1 MSFINFN
8 NRTAPEAGTY
18 SARMIAEALYQVETK
33 NINKIKSLVESIKE
47 PLATAE
53 ALKMFENKLV
63 ALNALQTA
71 AANAMPVNEGQ
82 FSWMTQD
89 TGEQI
94 GSERENRITVYMYD
108 NEGNQYKEAKYDGY
122 GEFGGM
128 DYYELLAR
136 MNGYTEEDLEEVKG
150 PFKEMRQLG
159 IDVAFDKLPT
169 KDKGKK
175 VLYPALV
182 TDPRYNWKKHD
193 FTQEAESDPDQSW
206 YVEPEYDEEYYEAQK
221 IEEAK
226 VTAMPV
232 NEGQFSWMT
241 QDTGEQIGSERENR
255 ITVYMYDNEGNSWEE
270 KQYKGYG
277 NFGGMDYYELLD
289 KMNGGEGDRGT
300 GIELAF
306 DKKKVKAGKVLFP
319 ALVTDPRYNWE
330 RHNFKVEAKH
340 DPNQSWLQE
349 KKYDEEYLEEAKSI
363 AKIQKEW
370 AKVTAMMKD
379 TVDKWKAAEG
389 QEKED
394 LLTQLKTLTI
404 SKKKLEVEL
413 DDAVGLK
420 DADAELVGEAKNEIK
435 YYKTISKKDWEKAPK
450 DYKSTIDGEHYMM
463 FLDDKLGSIL
473 APVKVEEAYTE
484 DDINTG
490 YGFYGT
496 INMKEDDKTTQQ
508 LFDRSVKDFMKE
520 FKISEEAA
528 LAVLNSKMGRKAA
541 DQIID
546 GQSKTAVDALKD
558 YYGKTLKK
566 EMDKVIAA
574 NEGLNWDSLIEKV
587 KNTAVNEW
595 GSSDQSIMNKA
606 IHKDAGSP
614 KKMPSPFDSKLRA
627 AAESAVDFYWDDWK
641 EYETDRDG
649 LIDNAVRGY
658 LRSYFKKDWDLMVRM
673 FEPMESVVTEAKNS
687 KEIKELEE
695 LLKSIKSNTPAAQ
708 GRKAAIQD
716 DIERLKNESVVTE
729 AKFVKD
735 FNRDVLNA
743 KTKEEVLELYPN
755 AEFFIG
761 KSDHF
766 FGELDSNLFFKAY
779 YTKAQKEFEIKT
791 VYSEKGRNY
800 VNLYNESVVSEAGM
814 NDPVL
819 MAFRAAKMKREKEL
833 AKPKRKPLYGKQRE
847 KAEDDLWQISQD
859 LKDLYADRGQMLID
873 MEQEAE
879 AEGGPIADEYG
890 DKLNKIEDE
899 IQKLIAKRSKLEM
912 RLAES
917 VVTEAKN
924 TIGLAFKEEQ
934 DYLDFVEFIKDERGS
949 IKKDF
954 GWDSKTKSWE
964 VIMDVKVLDRIYG
977 EGTPSNKESGWYG
990 GLPGDFESVII
1001 ESVVN
1006 EAVARNTKIYQIATP
1021 APKAMLVEELEDLF
1035 GDDYRHIVTEFEDD
1049 EGFESVL
1056 VFNLTPRDI
1065 KRIQEEIGDVLIWE
1079 YSIKK
1084 GKEIM
1089 ESVVNEEDYSD
1100 EMSYGQLESCID
1112 NANMIRDRIDS
1123 GVSLDAWMHSQIAVA
1138 KNELTSVFDAL
1149 DGDDG
1154 VVEKFELTEGV
1165 MSDIHQLANKVKDE
1179 EEFVKQFFKEYGAK
1193 VKKSPESVE
1202 WVKSLYTDTVE
1213 EAVVNEA
1220 KKLDRDAMIDW
1231 LDQTLSFTRTSE
1243 EFDGAKGGIWTTGE
1257 NGEEWK
1263 GKVIYAYYS
1272 EDYKNRTFGVLNSWE
1287 KELNKRGW
1295 YSEWYDAGTVMI
1307 WPN

>member
-136 MNGYTEEDLEEVKG
+136 MNGYTEEDLEAVKG
-150 PFKEMRQLG
+150 PFKELRQIG
-159 IDVAFDKLPT
+159 IDVAFDKLKT
-169 KDKGKK
+169 KDKGRK

-193 FTQEAESDPDQSW
+193 FTQQAENDPDQSW
-206 YVEPEYDEEYYEAQK
+206 YVEPEYDEYEDEYYESK
-221 IEEAK
+221 
-226 VTAMPV
+226 T
-232 NEGQFSWMT
+232 N
-241 QDTGEQIGSERENR
+241 
-255 ITVYMYDNEGNSWEE
+255 
-270 KQYKGYG
+270 
-277 NFGGMDYYELLD
+277 
-289 KMNGGEGDRGT
+289 
-300 GIELAF
+300 
-306 DKKKVKAGKVLFP
+306 
-319 ALVTDPRYNWE
+319 
-330 RHNFKVEAKH
+330 
-340 DPNQSWLQE
+340 
-349 KKYDEEYLEEAKSI
+349 EAKSI

-420 DADAELVGEAKNEIK
+420 DADAELVGEA
-435 YYKTISKKDWEKAPK
+435 
-450 DYKSTIDGEHYMM
+450 
-463 FLDDKLGSIL
+463 
-473 APVKVEEAYTE
+473 YTE
-484 DDINTG
+484 DDINTA

-496 INMKEDDKTTQQ
+496 INVKEDDKTTQQ
-508 LFDRSVKDFMKE
+508 LFDRSVKDLMKD

-587 KNTAVNEW
+587 KN
-595 GSSDQSIMNKA
+595 
-606 IHKDAGSP
+606 
-614 KKMPSPFDSKLRA
+614 
-627 AAESAVDFYWDDWK
+627 SA
-641 EYETDRDG
+641 
-649 LIDNAVRGY
+649 
-658 LRSYFKKDWDLMVRM
+658 
-673 FEPMESVVTEAKNS
+673 
-687 KEIKELEE
+687 
-695 LLKSIKSNTPAAQ
+695 
-708 GRKAAIQD
+708 
-716 DIERLKNESVVTE
+716 VTE

-735 FNRDVLNA
+735 FNRDVLKA
-743 KTKEEVLELYPN
+743 RTKEEVLELYPN
-755 AEFFIG
+755 AQFFIG

-766 FGELDSNLFFKAY
+766 FGELDGNLFFKAY
-779 YTKAQKEFEIKT
+779 YTKAQKEFEIKS
-791 VYSEKGRNY
+791 VYSEKGSNY
-800 VNLYNESVVSEAGM
+800 VHLYNESVVTEAKYDKKKLLKLIKNQDDAEILVNGKWYIIYNPDNGNDENTEMWAADDYIYALDPDGEEYQIKYKDIEQFKESVEVNEAKIEVGTFVRYKKDKEFTGGKIVSIKSGKAEIHNWDGSTIELPIKDLEYVPSWNESAVTEAGA

-819 MAFRAAKMKREKEL
+819 IAFRAAKMKREKEL

-890 DKLNKIEDE
+890 GKLNKIEDQ

-917 VVTEAKN
+917 
-924 TIGLAFKEEQ
+924 
-934 DYLDFVEFIKDERGS
+934 FI
-949 IKKDF
+949 
-954 GWDSKTKSWE
+954 
-964 VIMDVKVLDRIYG
+964 
-977 EGTPSNKESGWYG
+977 
-990 GLPGDFESVII
+990 
-1001 ESVVN
+1001 N
-1006 EAVARNTKIYQIATP
+1006 E
-1021 APKAMLVEELEDLF
+1021 
-1035 GDDYRHIVTEFEDD
+1035 
-1049 EGFESVL
+1049 
-1056 VFNLTPRDI
+1056 
-1065 KRIQEEIGDVLIWE
+1065 
-1079 YSIKK
+1079 
-1084 GKEIM
+1084 
-1089 ESVVNEEDYSD
+1089 EEDYSD
-1100 EMSYGQLESCID
+1100 EMTYGQLERCID
-1112 NANMIRDRIDS
+1112 YATMLRERYDGGFSFDP
-1123 GVSLDAWMHSQIAVA
+1123 WMHSAVTTA
-1138 KNELTSVFDAL
+1138 KNELNSVFDAV
-1149 DGDDG
+1149 DGGDG

-1165 MSDIHQLANKVKDE
+1165 MSDIHQMAGEVKDE
-1179 EEFVKQFFKEYGAK
+1179 EEFVKQFFKQYGAK
-1193 VKKSPESVE
+1193 VKKNPESVE
-1202 WVKSLYTDTVE
+1202 WVKSLYMDTVKE
-1213 EAVVNEA
+1213 SVVNEA
-1220 KKLDRDAMIDW
+1220 KKLDRDEMMDW

-1243 EFDGAKGGIWTTGE
+1243 EFDGAKGGIWTSGE

>member
-94 GSERENRITVYMYD
+94 GSERENRITVFMYD
-108 NEGNQYKEAKYDGY
+108 NEGNQYKEDKYDGY

-128 DYYELLAR
+128 DYYELLAK
-136 MNGYTEEDLEEVKG
+136 MNGYSEEDLEEVKG

-159 IDVAFDKLPT
+159 IDLAFDKLKT
-169 KDKGKK
+169 KDKGRK
-175 VLYPALV
+175 VLFPALV

-193 FTQEAESDPDQSW
+193 FTQEPESDPNQSW
-206 YVEPEYDEEYYEAQK
+206 YVEPEYDEDEYYEANTN
-221 IEEAK
+221 EAK
-226 VTAMPV
+226 
-232 NEGQFSWMT
+232 
-241 QDTGEQIGSERENR
+241 
-255 ITVYMYDNEGNSWEE
+255 
-270 KQYKGYG
+270 K
-277 NFGGMDYYELLD
+277 
-289 KMNGGEGDRGT
+289 
-300 GIELAF
+300 
-306 DKKKVKAGKVLFP
+306 
-319 ALVTDPRYNWE
+319 
-330 RHNFKVEAKH
+330 
-340 DPNQSWLQE
+340 
-349 KKYDEEYLEEAKSI
+349 
-363 AKIQKEW
+363 
-370 AKVTAMMKD
+370 
-379 TVDKWKAAEG
+379 
-389 QEKED
+389 
-394 LLTQLKTLTI
+394 
-404 SKKKLEVEL
+404 
-413 DDAVGLK
+413 
-420 DADAELVGEAKNEIK
+420 EIK

-484 DDINTG
+484 DDIN
-490 YGFYGT
+490 
-496 INMKEDDKTTQQ
+496 
-508 LFDRSVKDFMKE
+508 
-520 FKISEEAA
+520 
-528 LAVLNSKMGRKAA
+528 
-541 DQIID
+541 
-546 GQSKTAVDALKD
+546 
-558 YYGKTLKK
+558 GKSLKK
-566 EMDKVIAA
+566 EMDKVNAA

-627 AAESAVDFYWDDWK
+627 AVEDAVDFYWDDWK

-673 FEPMESVVTEAKNS
+673 FEPMESAVT
-687 KEIKELEE
+687 
-695 LLKSIKSNTPAAQ
+695 
-708 GRKAAIQD
+708 
-716 DIERLKNESVVTE
+716 
-729 AKFVKD
+729 
-735 FNRDVLNA
+735 
-743 KTKEEVLELYPN
+743 
-755 AEFFIG
+755 
-761 KSDHF
+761 
-766 FGELDSNLFFKAY
+766 
-779 YTKAQKEFEIKT
+779 
-791 VYSEKGRNY
+791 
-800 VNLYNESVVSEAGM
+800 EAGM

-879 AEGGPIADEYG
+879 VEGGPIADEYG

-917 VVTEAKN
+917 VEVVEDLNERSINKIQKDWANVTGMMKDTVAAWKKAEGQEKEDLLTQLKTLTISKKKLEAELNDAVGLKDADAELVGEATMQEIDKKVQKFVIKN
-924 TIGLAFKEEQ
+924 ANDYEYSNQDSAFQ
-934 DYLDFVEFIKDERGS
+934 IYLSLKKLYPSLIK
-949 IKKDF
+949 
-954 GWDSKTKSWE
+954 
-964 VIMDVKVLDRIYG
+964 
-977 EGTPSNKESGWYG
+977 
-990 GLPGDFESVII
+990 

-1006 EAVARNTKIYQIATP
+1006 EAVAKNTKIYQIATP

-1035 GDDYRHIVTEFEDD
+1035 GDDYRHIVTEFDDD
-1049 EGFESVL
+1049 ERYESVL

-1100 EMSYGQLESCID
+1100 EMSFGQLESCID
-1112 NANMIRDRIDS
+1112 NANMIRDRIKQ

-1165 MSDIHQLANKVKDE
+1165 MSDLHQLAGEVKNE
-1179 EEFVKQFFKEYGAK
+1179 EEFIKKFFKEYGAK
-1193 VKKSPESVE
+1193 VKKSPESTE
-1202 WVKSLYTDTVE
+1202 WVKSLYKDTVE
-1213 EAVVNEA
+1213 ESVVTEA
-1220 KKLDRDAMIDW
+1220 KTLDRDEMMDW
-1231 LDQTLSFTRTSE
+1231 LEGHLSFVRTSE
-1243 EFDGAKGGIWTTGE
+1243 EFDGAQGGIWTTGE
-1257 NGEEWK
+1257 NGDEYK
-1263 GKVIYAYYS
+1263 GNVIYDYYS
-1272 EDYKNRTFGVLNSWE
+1272 MDHKNRIFGVDKKWD

-1307 WPN
+1307 WPI

>member
-94 GSERENRITVYMYD
+94 GSERENRITVFMYD
-108 NEGNQYKEAKYDGY
+108 NEGNQYKEDKYDGY

-159 IDVAFDKLPT
+159 IDVAFDKLKT
-169 KDKGKK
+169 KDKGRK
-175 VLYPALV
+175 VLFPALV

-193 FTQEAESDPDQSW
+193 FTQEPESDPNQSW
-206 YVEPEYDEEYYEAQK
+206 YVEPEYDEDEYYEANTN
-221 IEEAK
+221 EAK
-226 VTAMPV
+226 
-232 NEGQFSWMT
+232 
-241 QDTGEQIGSERENR
+241 
-255 ITVYMYDNEGNSWEE
+255 
-270 KQYKGYG
+270 K
-277 NFGGMDYYELLD
+277 
-289 KMNGGEGDRGT
+289 
-300 GIELAF
+300 
-306 DKKKVKAGKVLFP
+306 
-319 ALVTDPRYNWE
+319 
-330 RHNFKVEAKH
+330 
-340 DPNQSWLQE
+340 
-349 KKYDEEYLEEAKSI
+349 
-363 AKIQKEW
+363 
-370 AKVTAMMKD
+370 
-379 TVDKWKAAEG
+379 
-389 QEKED
+389 
-394 LLTQLKTLTI
+394 
-404 SKKKLEVEL
+404 
-413 DDAVGLK
+413 
-420 DADAELVGEAKNEIK
+420 EIK

-484 DDINTG
+484 DDIN
-490 YGFYGT
+490 
-496 INMKEDDKTTQQ
+496 
-508 LFDRSVKDFMKE
+508 
-520 FKISEEAA
+520 
-528 LAVLNSKMGRKAA
+528 
-541 DQIID
+541 
-546 GQSKTAVDALKD
+546 
-558 YYGKTLKK
+558 GKSLKK
-566 EMDKVIAA
+566 EMDKVNAA

-627 AAESAVDFYWDDWK
+627 AAEDAVDFYWDDWK

-673 FEPMESVVTEAKNS
+673 FEPMESAVT
-687 KEIKELEE
+687 
-695 LLKSIKSNTPAAQ
+695 
-708 GRKAAIQD
+708 
-716 DIERLKNESVVTE
+716 
-729 AKFVKD
+729 
-735 FNRDVLNA
+735 
-743 KTKEEVLELYPN
+743 
-755 AEFFIG
+755 
-761 KSDHF
+761 
-766 FGELDSNLFFKAY
+766 
-779 YTKAQKEFEIKT
+779 
-791 VYSEKGRNY
+791 
-800 VNLYNESVVSEAGM
+800 EAGM

-879 AEGGPIADEYG
+879 VEGGPIADEYG

-917 VVTEAKN
+917 VEVVEDLNERSINKIQKDWANVTGMMKDTVAAWKKAEGQEKEDLLTQLKTLTISKKKLEAELNDAVGLKDADAELVGEATMQEIDKKVQKFVIKN
-924 TIGLAFKEEQ
+924 ANDYDYSNQDSAFQ
-934 DYLDFVEFIKDERGS
+934 IYLSLKKLYPSLIK
-949 IKKDF
+949 
-954 GWDSKTKSWE
+954 
-964 VIMDVKVLDRIYG
+964 
-977 EGTPSNKESGWYG
+977 
-990 GLPGDFESVII
+990 

-1006 EAVARNTKIYQIATP
+1006 EAVAKNTKIYQIATP

-1035 GDDYRHIVTEFEDD
+1035 GDDYRHIVTEFDDD
-1049 EGFESVL
+1049 ERYESVL

-1100 EMSYGQLESCID
+1100 EMSFGQLESCID
-1112 NANMIRDRIDS
+1112 NANMIRDRIKQ

-1165 MSDIHQLANKVKDE
+1165 MSDLHQLAGEVKNE
-1179 EEFVKQFFKEYGAK
+1179 EEFIKKFFKEYGAK
-1193 VKKSPESVE
+1193 VKKSPESTE
-1202 WVKSLYTDTVE
+1202 WVKSLYKDTVE
-1213 EAVVNEA
+1213 ESVVTEA
-1220 KKLDRDAMIDW
+1220 KTLDRDEMMDW
-1231 LDQTLSFTRTSE
+1231 LEGHLSFVRTSE
-1243 EFDGAKGGIWTTGE
+1243 EFDGAQGGIWTTGE
-1257 NGEEWK
+1257 NGDEYK
-1263 GKVIYAYYS
+1263 GNVIYDYYS
-1272 EDYKNRTFGVLNSWE
+1272 MDHKNRIFGVDKKWD

-1307 WPN
+1307 WPI

>member
-82 FSWMTQD
+82 FSWMAQD

-136 MNGYTEEDLEEVKG
+136 MNGYTEEDLEAVKG
-150 PFKEMRQLG
+150 PFKELRQLG

-169 KDKGKK
+169 KDKGRK
-175 VLYPALV
+175 VLFPALV

-241 QDTGEQIGSERENR
+241 QDTGEQIGSQRENR
-255 ITVYMYDNEGNSWEE
+255 ITVYMYDNEGNRWEE

-289 KMNGGEGDRGT
+289 KMNGGEGDRGA
-300 GIELAF
+300 GIELSF

-319 ALVTDPRYNWE
+319 ALVTDPRYNWK

-404 SKKKLEVEL
+404 SKNKLEVEL

-473 APVKVEEAYTE
+473 APVKVEEAY
-484 DDINTG
+484 
-490 YGFYGT
+490 
-496 INMKEDDKTTQQ
+496 
-508 LFDRSVKDFMKE
+508 
-520 FKISEEAA
+520 
-528 LAVLNSKMGRKAA
+528 
-541 DQIID
+541 
-546 GQSKTAVDALKD
+546 
-558 YYGKTLKK
+558 
-566 EMDKVIAA
+566 

-614 KKMPSPFDSKLRA
+614 KKMPSPFDSKLIA
-627 AAESAVDFYWDDWK
+627 AAEDAVDFYWDDWK
-641 EYETDRDG
+641 EYETDRQG
-649 LIDNAVRGY
+649 LIDNAIRGY
-658 LRSYFKKDWDLMVRM
+658 LRSYFRKDWDLLIKM
-673 FEPMESVVTEAKNS
+673 FEPVDESVVTEAKYD
-687 KEIKELEE
+687 KKK
-695 LLKSIKSNTPAAQ
+695 LLKLIKNQDDAEILVNGKWYIIYNPDNGNDENTEMWAADDYIYALDPDGEEYQIKYKDIEQFKESVEVNEAKIEVGTFVRYTKDKEFTGGKIVSIKS
-708 GRKAAIQD
+708 GKAEIHNWD
-716 DIERLKNESVVTE
+716 GSTIELPIKDLEYVPSWNESAVTE
-729 AKFVKD
+729 AGV
-735 FNRDVLNA
+735 
-743 KTKEEVLELYPN
+743 
-755 AEFFIG
+755 
-761 KSDHF
+761 
-766 FGELDSNLFFKAY
+766 
-779 YTKAQKEFEIKT
+779 
-791 VYSEKGRNY
+791 
-800 VNLYNESVVSEAGM
+800 

-833 AKPKRKPLYGKQRE
+833 AKPKRRPLYGKQRE

-917 VVTEAKN
+917 
-924 TIGLAFKEEQ
+924 
-934 DYLDFVEFIKDERGS
+934 FI
-949 IKKDF
+949 
-954 GWDSKTKSWE
+954 
-964 VIMDVKVLDRIYG
+964 
-977 EGTPSNKESGWYG
+977 
-990 GLPGDFESVII
+990 
-1001 ESVVN
+1001 N
-1006 EAVARNTKIYQIATP
+1006 E
-1021 APKAMLVEELEDLF
+1021 
-1035 GDDYRHIVTEFEDD
+1035 
-1049 EGFESVL
+1049 
-1056 VFNLTPRDI
+1056 
-1065 KRIQEEIGDVLIWE
+1065 
-1079 YSIKK
+1079 
-1084 GKEIM
+1084 
-1089 ESVVNEEDYSD
+1089 EEDYSD
-1100 EMSYGQLESCID
+1100 EMTYGQLERCID
-1112 NANMIRDRIDS
+1112 YATMLRERYEGGFSFDP
-1123 GVSLDAWMHSQIAVA
+1123 WMHSAVTTA
-1138 KNELTSVFDAL
+1138 KNELNSVFDAL
-1149 DGDDG
+1149 DGGDG

-1165 MSDIHQLANKVKDE
+1165 MSDIHQLASEVKDE
-1179 EEFVKQFFKEYGAK
+1179 EEFVKQFFKQYGAK
-1193 VKKSPESVE
+1193 VKKNPESVE

-1220 KKLDRDAMIDW
+1220 KKLDRDAMMDW

>member
-94 GSERENRITVYMYD
+94 GSERENRITVFMYD
-108 NEGNQYKEAKYDGY
+108 NEGNQYKEDKYDGY

-128 DYYELLAR
+128 DYYELLAK
-136 MNGYTEEDLEEVKG
+136 MNGYSEEDLEEVKG

-159 IDVAFDKLPT
+159 IDLAFDKLKT
-169 KDKGKK
+169 KDKGRK
-175 VLYPALV
+175 VLFPALV

-193 FTQEAESDPDQSW
+193 FTQEPESDPNQSW
-206 YVEPEYDEEYYEAQK
+206 YVEPEYDEDEYYEANTN
-221 IEEAK
+221 EAK
-226 VTAMPV
+226 
-232 NEGQFSWMT
+232 
-241 QDTGEQIGSERENR
+241 
-255 ITVYMYDNEGNSWEE
+255 
-270 KQYKGYG
+270 K
-277 NFGGMDYYELLD
+277 
-289 KMNGGEGDRGT
+289 
-300 GIELAF
+300 
-306 DKKKVKAGKVLFP
+306 
-319 ALVTDPRYNWE
+319 
-330 RHNFKVEAKH
+330 
-340 DPNQSWLQE
+340 
-349 KKYDEEYLEEAKSI
+349 
-363 AKIQKEW
+363 
-370 AKVTAMMKD
+370 
-379 TVDKWKAAEG
+379 
-389 QEKED
+389 
-394 LLTQLKTLTI
+394 
-404 SKKKLEVEL
+404 
-413 DDAVGLK
+413 
-420 DADAELVGEAKNEIK
+420 EIK

-484 DDINTG
+484 DDIN
-490 YGFYGT
+490 
-496 INMKEDDKTTQQ
+496 
-508 LFDRSVKDFMKE
+508 
-520 FKISEEAA
+520 
-528 LAVLNSKMGRKAA
+528 
-541 DQIID
+541 
-546 GQSKTAVDALKD
+546 
-558 YYGKTLKK
+558 GKSLKK
-566 EMDKVIAA
+566 EMDKVNAA

-627 AAESAVDFYWDDWK
+627 AVEDAVDFYWDDWK

-673 FEPMESVVTEAKNS
+673 FEPMESAVT
-687 KEIKELEE
+687 
-695 LLKSIKSNTPAAQ
+695 
-708 GRKAAIQD
+708 
-716 DIERLKNESVVTE
+716 
-729 AKFVKD
+729 
-735 FNRDVLNA
+735 
-743 KTKEEVLELYPN
+743 
-755 AEFFIG
+755 
-761 KSDHF
+761 
-766 FGELDSNLFFKAY
+766 
-779 YTKAQKEFEIKT
+779 
-791 VYSEKGRNY
+791 
-800 VNLYNESVVSEAGM
+800 EAGM

-879 AEGGPIADEYG
+879 VEGGPIADEYG

-917 VVTEAKN
+917 VEVVEDLNERSINKIQKDWANVTGMMKDTVAAWKKAEGQEKEDLLTQLKTLTISKKKLEAELNDAVGLKDADAELVGEATMQEIDKKVQKFVIKN
-924 TIGLAFKEEQ
+924 ANDYDYSNQDSAFQ
-934 DYLDFVEFIKDERGS
+934 IYLSLKKLYPSLIK
-949 IKKDF
+949 
-954 GWDSKTKSWE
+954 
-964 VIMDVKVLDRIYG
+964 
-977 EGTPSNKESGWYG
+977 
-990 GLPGDFESVII
+990 

-1006 EAVARNTKIYQIATP
+1006 EAVAKNTKIYQIATP

-1035 GDDYRHIVTEFEDD
+1035 GDDYRHIVTEFDDD
-1049 EGFESVL
+1049 ERYESVL

-1100 EMSYGQLESCID
+1100 EMSFGQLESCID
-1112 NANMIRDRIDS
+1112 NANMIRDRIKQ

-1165 MSDIHQLANKVKDE
+1165 MSDLHQLAGEVKNE
-1179 EEFVKQFFKEYGAK
+1179 EEFIKKFFKEYGAK
-1193 VKKSPESVE
+1193 VKKSPESTE
-1202 WVKSLYTDTVE
+1202 WVKSLYKDTVE
-1213 EAVVNEA
+1213 ESVVTEA
-1220 KKLDRDAMIDW
+1220 KTLDRDEMMDW
-1231 LDQTLSFTRTSE
+1231 LEGHLSFVRTSE
-1243 EFDGAKGGIWTTGE
+1243 EFDGAQGGIWTTGE
-1257 NGEEWK
+1257 NGDEYK
-1263 GKVIYAYYS
+1263 GNVIYDYYS
-1272 EDYKNRTFGVLNSWE
+1272 MDHKNRIFGVDKKWD

-1307 WPN
+1307 WPI

>member
-94 GSERENRITVYMYD
+94 GSERENRITVFMYD
-108 NEGNQYKEAKYDGY
+108 NEGNQYKEDKYDGY

-159 IDVAFDKLPT
+159 IDVAFDKLKT
-169 KDKGKK
+169 KDKGRK
-175 VLYPALV
+175 VLFPALV

-193 FTQEAESDPDQSW
+193 FTQEPESDPNQSW
-206 YVEPEYDEEYYEAQK
+206 YVEPEYDEDEYYEANTN
-221 IEEAK
+221 EAK
-226 VTAMPV
+226 
-232 NEGQFSWMT
+232 
-241 QDTGEQIGSERENR
+241 
-255 ITVYMYDNEGNSWEE
+255 
-270 KQYKGYG
+270 K
-277 NFGGMDYYELLD
+277 
-289 KMNGGEGDRGT
+289 
-300 GIELAF
+300 
-306 DKKKVKAGKVLFP
+306 
-319 ALVTDPRYNWE
+319 
-330 RHNFKVEAKH
+330 
-340 DPNQSWLQE
+340 
-349 KKYDEEYLEEAKSI
+349 
-363 AKIQKEW
+363 
-370 AKVTAMMKD
+370 
-379 TVDKWKAAEG
+379 
-389 QEKED
+389 
-394 LLTQLKTLTI
+394 
-404 SKKKLEVEL
+404 
-413 DDAVGLK
+413 
-420 DADAELVGEAKNEIK
+420 EIK

-484 DDINTG
+484 DDIN
-490 YGFYGT
+490 
-496 INMKEDDKTTQQ
+496 
-508 LFDRSVKDFMKE
+508 
-520 FKISEEAA
+520 
-528 LAVLNSKMGRKAA
+528 
-541 DQIID
+541 
-546 GQSKTAVDALKD
+546 
-558 YYGKTLKK
+558 GKSLKK
-566 EMDKVIAA
+566 EMDKVNAA

-627 AAESAVDFYWDDWK
+627 AVEDAVDFYWDDWK

-673 FEPMESVVTEAKNS
+673 FEPMESAVT
-687 KEIKELEE
+687 
-695 LLKSIKSNTPAAQ
+695 
-708 GRKAAIQD
+708 
-716 DIERLKNESVVTE
+716 
-729 AKFVKD
+729 
-735 FNRDVLNA
+735 
-743 KTKEEVLELYPN
+743 
-755 AEFFIG
+755 
-761 KSDHF
+761 
-766 FGELDSNLFFKAY
+766 
-779 YTKAQKEFEIKT
+779 
-791 VYSEKGRNY
+791 
-800 VNLYNESVVSEAGM
+800 EAGM

-879 AEGGPIADEYG
+879 VEGGPIADEYG

-917 VVTEAKN
+917 VEVVEDLNERSINKIQKDWANVTGMMKDTVAAWKKAEGQEKEDLLTQLKTLTISKKKLEAELNDAVGLKDADAELVGEATMQEIDKKVQKFVIKN
-924 TIGLAFKEEQ
+924 ANDYDYSNQDSAFQ
-934 DYLDFVEFIKDERGS
+934 IYLSLKKLYPSLIK
-949 IKKDF
+949 
-954 GWDSKTKSWE
+954 
-964 VIMDVKVLDRIYG
+964 
-977 EGTPSNKESGWYG
+977 
-990 GLPGDFESVII
+990 

-1006 EAVARNTKIYQIATP
+1006 EAVAKNTKIYQIATP

-1035 GDDYRHIVTEFEDD
+1035 GDDYRHIVTEFDDD
-1049 EGFESVL
+1049 ERYESVL

-1100 EMSYGQLESCID
+1100 EMSFGQLESCID
-1112 NANMIRDRIDS
+1112 NANMIRDRIKQ

-1165 MSDIHQLANKVKDE
+1165 MSDLHQLAGEVKNE
-1179 EEFVKQFFKEYGAK
+1179 EEFIKKFFKEYGAK
-1193 VKKSPESVE
+1193 VKKSPESTE
-1202 WVKSLYTDTVE
+1202 WVKSLYKDTVE
-1213 EAVVNEA
+1213 ESVVTEA
-1220 KKLDRDAMIDW
+1220 KTLDRDEMMDW
-1231 LDQTLSFTRTSE
+1231 LEGHLSFVRTSE
-1243 EFDGAKGGIWTTGE
+1243 EFDGAQGGIWTTGE
-1257 NGEEWK
+1257 NGDEYK
-1263 GKVIYAYYS
+1263 GNVIYDYYS
-1272 EDYKNRTFGVLNSWE
+1272 MDHKNRIFGVDKKWD

-1307 WPN
+1307 WPI

>member
-94 GSERENRITVYMYD
+94 GSERENRITVFMYD
-108 NEGNQYKEAKYDGY
+108 NEGNQYKEDKYDGY

-159 IDVAFDKLPT
+159 IDVAFDKLKT
-169 KDKGKK
+169 KDKGRK
-175 VLYPALV
+175 VLFPALV

-193 FTQEAESDPDQSW
+193 FTQEPESDPNQSW
-206 YVEPEYDEEYYEAQK
+206 YVEPEYDEDEYYEANTN
-221 IEEAK
+221 EAK
-226 VTAMPV
+226 
-232 NEGQFSWMT
+232 
-241 QDTGEQIGSERENR
+241 
-255 ITVYMYDNEGNSWEE
+255 
-270 KQYKGYG
+270 K
-277 NFGGMDYYELLD
+277 
-289 KMNGGEGDRGT
+289 
-300 GIELAF
+300 
-306 DKKKVKAGKVLFP
+306 
-319 ALVTDPRYNWE
+319 
-330 RHNFKVEAKH
+330 
-340 DPNQSWLQE
+340 
-349 KKYDEEYLEEAKSI
+349 
-363 AKIQKEW
+363 
-370 AKVTAMMKD
+370 
-379 TVDKWKAAEG
+379 
-389 QEKED
+389 
-394 LLTQLKTLTI
+394 
-404 SKKKLEVEL
+404 
-413 DDAVGLK
+413 
-420 DADAELVGEAKNEIK
+420 EIK

-484 DDINTG
+484 DDIN
-490 YGFYGT
+490 
-496 INMKEDDKTTQQ
+496 
-508 LFDRSVKDFMKE
+508 
-520 FKISEEAA
+520 
-528 LAVLNSKMGRKAA
+528 
-541 DQIID
+541 
-546 GQSKTAVDALKD
+546 
-558 YYGKTLKK
+558 GKSLKK
-566 EMDKVIAA
+566 EMDKVNAA

-627 AAESAVDFYWDDWK
+627 AVEDAVDFYWDDWK

-673 FEPMESVVTEAKNS
+673 FEPMESAVT
-687 KEIKELEE
+687 
-695 LLKSIKSNTPAAQ
+695 
-708 GRKAAIQD
+708 
-716 DIERLKNESVVTE
+716 
-729 AKFVKD
+729 
-735 FNRDVLNA
+735 
-743 KTKEEVLELYPN
+743 
-755 AEFFIG
+755 
-761 KSDHF
+761 
-766 FGELDSNLFFKAY
+766 
-779 YTKAQKEFEIKT
+779 
-791 VYSEKGRNY
+791 
-800 VNLYNESVVSEAGM
+800 EAGM

-819 MAFRAAKMKREKEL
+819 MAFRAAKMKRETEL

-879 AEGGPIADEYG
+879 VEGGPIADEYG

-917 VVTEAKN
+917 VEVVEDLNERSINKIQKDWANVTGMMKDTVAAWKKAEGQEKEDLLTQLKTLTISKKKLEAELNDAVGLKDADAELVGEATMQEIDKKVQKFVIKN
-924 TIGLAFKEEQ
+924 ANDYDYSNQDSAFQ
-934 DYLDFVEFIKDERGS
+934 IYLSLKKLYPSLIK
-949 IKKDF
+949 
-954 GWDSKTKSWE
+954 
-964 VIMDVKVLDRIYG
+964 
-977 EGTPSNKESGWYG
+977 
-990 GLPGDFESVII
+990 

-1006 EAVARNTKIYQIATP
+1006 EAVAKNTKIYQIATP

-1035 GDDYRHIVTEFEDD
+1035 GDDYRHIVTEFDDD
-1049 EGFESVL
+1049 ERYESVL

-1100 EMSYGQLESCID
+1100 EMSFGQLESCID
-1112 NANMIRDRIDS
+1112 NANMIRDRIKQ

-1165 MSDIHQLANKVKDE
+1165 MSDLHQLAGEVKNE
-1179 EEFVKQFFKEYGAK
+1179 EEFIKKFFKEYGAK
-1193 VKKSPESVE
+1193 VKKSPESTE
-1202 WVKSLYTDTVE
+1202 WVKSLYKDTVE
-1213 EAVVNEA
+1213 ESVVTEA
-1220 KKLDRDAMIDW
+1220 KTLDRDEMMDW
-1231 LDQTLSFTRTSE
+1231 LEGHLSFVRTSE
-1243 EFDGAKGGIWTTGE
+1243 EFDGAQGGIWTTGE
-1257 NGEEWK
+1257 NGDEYK
-1263 GKVIYAYYS
+1263 GNVIYDYYS
-1272 EDYKNRTFGVLNSWE
+1272 MDHKNRIFGVDKKWD

-1307 WPN
+1307 WPI

>member
-94 GSERENRITVYMYD
+94 GSERENRITVFMYD
-108 NEGNQYKEAKYDGY
+108 NEGNQYKEDKYDGY

-159 IDVAFDKLPT
+159 IDVAFDKLKT
-169 KDKGKK
+169 KDKGRK
-175 VLYPALV
+175 VLFPALV

-193 FTQEAESDPDQSW
+193 FTQEPESDPNQSW
-206 YVEPEYDEEYYEAQK
+206 YVEPEYDEDEYYEANTN
-221 IEEAK
+221 EAK
-226 VTAMPV
+226 
-232 NEGQFSWMT
+232 
-241 QDTGEQIGSERENR
+241 
-255 ITVYMYDNEGNSWEE
+255 
-270 KQYKGYG
+270 K
-277 NFGGMDYYELLD
+277 
-289 KMNGGEGDRGT
+289 
-300 GIELAF
+300 
-306 DKKKVKAGKVLFP
+306 
-319 ALVTDPRYNWE
+319 
-330 RHNFKVEAKH
+330 
-340 DPNQSWLQE
+340 
-349 KKYDEEYLEEAKSI
+349 
-363 AKIQKEW
+363 
-370 AKVTAMMKD
+370 
-379 TVDKWKAAEG
+379 
-389 QEKED
+389 
-394 LLTQLKTLTI
+394 
-404 SKKKLEVEL
+404 
-413 DDAVGLK
+413 
-420 DADAELVGEAKNEIK
+420 EIK

-484 DDINTG
+484 DDIN
-490 YGFYGT
+490 
-496 INMKEDDKTTQQ
+496 
-508 LFDRSVKDFMKE
+508 
-520 FKISEEAA
+520 
-528 LAVLNSKMGRKAA
+528 
-541 DQIID
+541 
-546 GQSKTAVDALKD
+546 
-558 YYGKTLKK
+558 GKSLKK
-566 EMDKVIAA
+566 EMDKVNAA

-627 AAESAVDFYWDDWK
+627 AVEDAVDFYWDDWK

-673 FEPMESVVTEAKNS
+673 FEPMESAVT
-687 KEIKELEE
+687 
-695 LLKSIKSNTPAAQ
+695 
-708 GRKAAIQD
+708 
-716 DIERLKNESVVTE
+716 
-729 AKFVKD
+729 
-735 FNRDVLNA
+735 
-743 KTKEEVLELYPN
+743 
-755 AEFFIG
+755 
-761 KSDHF
+761 
-766 FGELDSNLFFKAY
+766 
-779 YTKAQKEFEIKT
+779 
-791 VYSEKGRNY
+791 
-800 VNLYNESVVSEAGM
+800 EAGM

-879 AEGGPIADEYG
+879 VEGGPIADEYG

-917 VVTEAKN
+917 VEVVEDLNERSINKIQKDWANVTGMMKDTVAAWKKAEGQEKEDLLTQLKTLTISKKKLEAELNDAVGLKDADAELVGEATMQEIDKKVQKFVIKN
-924 TIGLAFKEEQ
+924 ANDYDYSNQDSAFQ
-934 DYLDFVEFIKDERGS
+934 IYLSLKKLYPSLIK
-949 IKKDF
+949 
-954 GWDSKTKSWE
+954 
-964 VIMDVKVLDRIYG
+964 
-977 EGTPSNKESGWYG
+977 
-990 GLPGDFESVII
+990 

-1006 EAVARNTKIYQIATP
+1006 EAVAKNTKIYQIATP

-1035 GDDYRHIVTEFEDD
+1035 GDDYRHIIT
-1049 EGFESVL
+1049 
-1056 VFNLTPRDI
+1056 
-1065 KRIQEEIGDVLIWE
+1065 EIGDVLIWE

-1100 EMSYGQLESCID
+1100 EMSFGQLESCID
-1112 NANMIRDRIDS
+1112 NANMIRDRIKQ

-1165 MSDIHQLANKVKDE
+1165 MSDLHQLAGEVKNE
-1179 EEFVKQFFKEYGAK
+1179 EEFIKKFFKEYGAK
-1193 VKKSPESVE
+1193 VKKSPESTE
-1202 WVKSLYTDTVE
+1202 WVKSLYKDTVE
-1213 EAVVNEA
+1213 ESVVTEA
-1220 KKLDRDAMIDW
+1220 KTLDRDEMMDW
-1231 LDQTLSFTRTSE
+1231 LEGHLSFVRTSE
-1243 EFDGAKGGIWTTGE
+1243 EFDGAQGGIWTTGE
-1257 NGEEWK
+1257 NGDEYK
-1263 GKVIYAYYS
+1263 GNVIYDYYS
-1272 EDYKNRTFGVLNSWE
+1272 MDHKNRIFGVDKKWD

-1307 WPN
+1307 WPI

>member
-94 GSERENRITVYMYD
+94 GSERENRITVFMYD
-108 NEGNQYKEAKYDGY
+108 NEGNQYKEDKYDGY

-159 IDVAFDKLPT
+159 IDVAFDKLKT
-169 KDKGKK
+169 KDKGRK
-175 VLYPALV
+175 VLFPALV

-193 FTQEAESDPDQSW
+193 FTQEAESDPNQSW
-206 YVEPEYDEEYYEAQK
+206 YVEPEYDEDEYYEANTN
-221 IEEAK
+221 EAK
-226 VTAMPV
+226 
-232 NEGQFSWMT
+232 
-241 QDTGEQIGSERENR
+241 
-255 ITVYMYDNEGNSWEE
+255 
-270 KQYKGYG
+270 K
-277 NFGGMDYYELLD
+277 
-289 KMNGGEGDRGT
+289 
-300 GIELAF
+300 
-306 DKKKVKAGKVLFP
+306 
-319 ALVTDPRYNWE
+319 
-330 RHNFKVEAKH
+330 
-340 DPNQSWLQE
+340 
-349 KKYDEEYLEEAKSI
+349 
-363 AKIQKEW
+363 
-370 AKVTAMMKD
+370 
-379 TVDKWKAAEG
+379 
-389 QEKED
+389 
-394 LLTQLKTLTI
+394 
-404 SKKKLEVEL
+404 
-413 DDAVGLK
+413 
-420 DADAELVGEAKNEIK
+420 EIK

-484 DDINTG
+484 DDIN
-490 YGFYGT
+490 
-496 INMKEDDKTTQQ
+496 
-508 LFDRSVKDFMKE
+508 
-520 FKISEEAA
+520 
-528 LAVLNSKMGRKAA
+528 
-541 DQIID
+541 
-546 GQSKTAVDALKD
+546 
-558 YYGKTLKK
+558 GKSLKK
-566 EMDKVIAA
+566 EMDKVNAA

-627 AAESAVDFYWDDWK
+627 AVEDAVDFYWDDWK

-673 FEPMESVVTEAKNS
+673 FEPMESAVT
-687 KEIKELEE
+687 
-695 LLKSIKSNTPAAQ
+695 
-708 GRKAAIQD
+708 
-716 DIERLKNESVVTE
+716 
-729 AKFVKD
+729 
-735 FNRDVLNA
+735 
-743 KTKEEVLELYPN
+743 
-755 AEFFIG
+755 
-761 KSDHF
+761 
-766 FGELDSNLFFKAY
+766 
-779 YTKAQKEFEIKT
+779 
-791 VYSEKGRNY
+791 
-800 VNLYNESVVSEAGM
+800 EAGM

-879 AEGGPIADEYG
+879 VEGGPIADEYG

-917 VVTEAKN
+917 VEVVEDLNERSINKIQKDWANVTGMMKDTVAAWKKAEGQEKEDLLTQLKTLTISKKKLEAELNDAVGLKDADAELVGEATMQEIDKKVQKFVIKN
-924 TIGLAFKEEQ
+924 ANDYDYSNQDSAFQ
-934 DYLDFVEFIKDERGS
+934 IYLSLKKLYPSLIK
-949 IKKDF
+949 
-954 GWDSKTKSWE
+954 
-964 VIMDVKVLDRIYG
+964 
-977 EGTPSNKESGWYG
+977 
-990 GLPGDFESVII
+990 

-1006 EAVARNTKIYQIATP
+1006 EAVAKNTKIYQIATP

-1035 GDDYRHIVTEFEDD
+1035 GDDYRHIVTEFDDD
-1049 EGFESVL
+1049 ERYESVL

-1100 EMSYGQLESCID
+1100 EMSFGQLESCID
-1112 NANMIRDRIDS
+1112 NANMIRDRIKQ

-1165 MSDIHQLANKVKDE
+1165 MSDLHQLAGEVKNE
-1179 EEFVKQFFKEYGAK
+1179 EEFIKKFFKEYGAK
-1193 VKKSPESVE
+1193 VKKSPESTE
-1202 WVKSLYTDTVE
+1202 WVKSLYKDTVE
-1213 EAVVNEA
+1213 ESVVTEA
-1220 KKLDRDAMIDW
+1220 KTLDRDEMMDW
-1231 LDQTLSFTRTSE
+1231 LEGHLSFVRTSE
-1243 EFDGAKGGIWTTGE
+1243 EFDGAQGGIWTTGE
-1257 NGEEWK
+1257 NGDEYK
-1263 GKVIYAYYS
+1263 GNVIYDYYS
-1272 EDYKNRTFGVLNSWE
+1272 MDHKNRIFGVDKKWD

-1307 WPN
+1307 WPI

>member
-71 AANAMPVNEGQ
+71 AANTMPVNEGQ

-159 IDVAFDKLPT
+159 IDVAFDKLKT
-169 KDKGKK
+169 KDKGRK
-175 VLYPALV
+175 VLFPALV

-193 FTQEAESDPDQSW
+193 FTQEPESDPNQSW
-206 YVEPEYDEEYYEAQK
+206 YVEPEYDEDEYYEANTN
-221 IEEAK
+221 EAK
-226 VTAMPV
+226 
-232 NEGQFSWMT
+232 
-241 QDTGEQIGSERENR
+241 
-255 ITVYMYDNEGNSWEE
+255 
-270 KQYKGYG
+270 K
-277 NFGGMDYYELLD
+277 
-289 KMNGGEGDRGT
+289 
-300 GIELAF
+300 
-306 DKKKVKAGKVLFP
+306 
-319 ALVTDPRYNWE
+319 
-330 RHNFKVEAKH
+330 
-340 DPNQSWLQE
+340 
-349 KKYDEEYLEEAKSI
+349 
-363 AKIQKEW
+363 
-370 AKVTAMMKD
+370 
-379 TVDKWKAAEG
+379 
-389 QEKED
+389 
-394 LLTQLKTLTI
+394 
-404 SKKKLEVEL
+404 
-413 DDAVGLK
+413 
-420 DADAELVGEAKNEIK
+420 EIK

-484 DDINTG
+484 DDIN
-490 YGFYGT
+490 
-496 INMKEDDKTTQQ
+496 
-508 LFDRSVKDFMKE
+508 
-520 FKISEEAA
+520 
-528 LAVLNSKMGRKAA
+528 
-541 DQIID
+541 
-546 GQSKTAVDALKD
+546 
-558 YYGKTLKK
+558 GKSLKK
-566 EMDKVIAA
+566 EMDKVNAA

-627 AAESAVDFYWDDWK
+627 AVEDAVDFYWDDWK

-673 FEPMESVVTEAKNS
+673 FEPMESAVT
-687 KEIKELEE
+687 
-695 LLKSIKSNTPAAQ
+695 
-708 GRKAAIQD
+708 
-716 DIERLKNESVVTE
+716 
-729 AKFVKD
+729 
-735 FNRDVLNA
+735 
-743 KTKEEVLELYPN
+743 
-755 AEFFIG
+755 
-761 KSDHF
+761 
-766 FGELDSNLFFKAY
+766 
-779 YTKAQKEFEIKT
+779 
-791 VYSEKGRNY
+791 
-800 VNLYNESVVSEAGM
+800 EAGM

-879 AEGGPIADEYG
+879 VEGGPIADEYG

-917 VVTEAKN
+917 VEVVEDLNERSINKIQKDWANVTGMMKDTVAAWKKAEGQEKEDLLTQLKTLTISKKKLEAELNDAVGLKDADAELVGEATMQEIDKKVQKFVIKN
-924 TIGLAFKEEQ
+924 ANDYDYSNQDSAFQ
-934 DYLDFVEFIKDERGS
+934 IYLSLKKLYPSLIK
-949 IKKDF
+949 
-954 GWDSKTKSWE
+954 
-964 VIMDVKVLDRIYG
+964 
-977 EGTPSNKESGWYG
+977 
-990 GLPGDFESVII
+990 

-1006 EAVARNTKIYQIATP
+1006 EAVAKNTKIYQIATP

-1035 GDDYRHIVTEFEDD
+1035 GDDYRHIVTEFDDD
-1049 EGFESVL
+1049 ERYESVL

-1100 EMSYGQLESCID
+1100 EMSFGQLESCID
-1112 NANMIRDRIDS
+1112 NANMIRDRIKQ

-1165 MSDIHQLANKVKDE
+1165 MSDLHQLAGEVKNE
-1179 EEFVKQFFKEYGAK
+1179 EEFIKKFFKEYGAK
-1193 VKKSPESVE
+1193 VKKSPESTE
-1202 WVKSLYTDTVE
+1202 WVKSLYKDTVE
-1213 EAVVNEA
+1213 ESVVTEA
-1220 KKLDRDAMIDW
+1220 KTLDRDEMMDW
-1231 LDQTLSFTRTSE
+1231 LEGHLSFVRTSE
-1243 EFDGAKGGIWTTGE
+1243 EFDGAQGGIWTTGE
-1257 NGEEWK
+1257 NGDEYK
-1263 GKVIYAYYS
+1263 GNVIYDYYS
-1272 EDYKNRTFGVLNSWE
+1272 MDHKNRIFGVDKKWD

-1307 WPN
+1307 WPI

>member
-182 TDPRYNWKKHD
+182 TDPRYNWKKHN

-226 VTAMPV
+226 
-232 NEGQFSWMT
+232 
-241 QDTGEQIGSERENR
+241 
-255 ITVYMYDNEGNSWEE
+255 
-270 KQYKGYG
+270 
-277 NFGGMDYYELLD
+277 
-289 KMNGGEGDRGT
+289 
-300 GIELAF
+300 
-306 DKKKVKAGKVLFP
+306 
-319 ALVTDPRYNWE
+319 
-330 RHNFKVEAKH
+330 
-340 DPNQSWLQE
+340 
-349 KKYDEEYLEEAKSI
+349 SI

-370 AKVTAMMKD
+370 TKVTAMMKD

-413 DDAVGLK
+413 DAAVGLK
-420 DADAELVGEAKNEIK
+420 DADAELVG
-435 YYKTISKKDWEKAPK
+435 
-450 DYKSTIDGEHYMM
+450 
-463 FLDDKLGSIL
+463 
-473 APVKVEEAYTE
+473 EAYTE

-496 INMKEDDKTTQQ
+496 INMEEDDKTTQQ
-508 LFDRSVKDFMKE
+508 LFDRSVKDLMKE

-614 KKMPSPFDSKLRA
+614 KKMPSPFDSKLIA
-627 AAESAVDFYWDDWK
+627 AAEDAVDFYWDDWE
-641 EYETDRDG
+641 EYETDRQG
-649 LIDNAVRGY
+649 LIDNAIRGY
-658 LRSYFKKDWDLMVRM
+658 LRSYFRKDWDLLVKM
-673 FEPMESVVTEAKNS
+673 FEPVDESVVTEAKYD
-687 KEIKELEE
+687 KKK
-695 LLKSIKSNTPAAQ
+695 LLKLIKN
-708 GRKAAIQD
+708 QD
-716 DIERLKNESVVTE
+716 DAEILVNGKWYIIYNPDNGNDENTEMWAADDYIYALDPDGEEYQIKYKDIEQFKESVEVNE
-729 AKFVKD
+729 AD
-735 FNRDVLNA
+735 
-743 KTKEEVLELYPN
+743 
-755 AEFFIG
+755 
-761 KSDHF
+761 
-766 FGELDSNLFFKAY
+766 
-779 YTKAQKEFEIKT
+779 
-791 VYSEKGRNY
+791 
-800 VNLYNESVVSEAGM
+800 M

-917 VVTEAKN
+917 
-924 TIGLAFKEEQ
+924 
-934 DYLDFVEFIKDERGS
+934 FI
-949 IKKDF
+949 
-954 GWDSKTKSWE
+954 
-964 VIMDVKVLDRIYG
+964 
-977 EGTPSNKESGWYG
+977 
-990 GLPGDFESVII
+990 
-1001 ESVVN
+1001 N
-1006 EAVARNTKIYQIATP
+1006 E
-1021 APKAMLVEELEDLF
+1021 
-1035 GDDYRHIVTEFEDD
+1035 
-1049 EGFESVL
+1049 
-1056 VFNLTPRDI
+1056 
-1065 KRIQEEIGDVLIWE
+1065 
-1079 YSIKK
+1079 
-1084 GKEIM
+1084 
-1089 ESVVNEEDYSD
+1089 EEDYSD
-1100 EMSYGQLESCID
+1100 EMTYGQLERCID
-1112 NANMIRDRIDS
+1112 YATMLRERYEGGFSFDP
-1123 GVSLDAWMHSQIAVA
+1123 WMHSAVTTA
-1138 KNELTSVFDAL
+1138 KNELNSVFDAL
-1149 DGDDG
+1149 DGGDG

-1193 VKKSPESVE
+1193 VKKNPESVE

-1220 KKLDRDAMIDW
+1220 KKLDRDEMMDW

-1243 EFDGAKGGIWTTGE
+1243 EFDGAEGGIWTTGE

-1263 GKVIYAYYS
+1263 GKVIYDYYS
-1272 EDYKNRTFGVLNSWE
+1272 EDYKNREFGVLNKWE

-1295 YSEWYDAGTVMI
+1295 YSEWYDPGTVMI
-1307 WPN
+1307 WPM

>member
-8 NRTAPEAGTY
+8 NRTTPEASTY

-150 PFKEMRQLG
+150 PFKELRQLG
-159 IDVAFDKLPT
+159 IDVAFDKLKT
-169 KDKGKK
+169 KDKGRK

-193 FTQEAESDPDQSW
+193 FTQEAESDPNQSW
-206 YVEPEYDEEYYEAQK
+206 YVEPEYDEYEDEYYESK
-221 IEEAK
+221 TNEAK
-226 VTAMPV
+226 KVDVMYALKDIKAFNSGTSTFEETIESIVKNLGYKTTSKNIEAATEHIGASQEDEDKIPVDKDLIDELYGILESRV
-232 NEGQFSWMT
+232 NE
-241 QDTGEQIGSERENR
+241 
-255 ITVYMYDNEGNSWEE
+255 
-270 KQYKGYG
+270 
-277 NFGGMDYYELLD
+277 
-289 KMNGGEGDRGT
+289 
-300 GIELAF
+300 A
-306 DKKKVKAGKVLFP
+306 KK
-319 ALVTDPRYNWE
+319 
-330 RHNFKVEAKH
+330 
-340 DPNQSWLQE
+340 
-349 KKYDEEYLEEAKSI
+349 
-363 AKIQKEW
+363 
-370 AKVTAMMKD
+370 
-379 TVDKWKAAEG
+379 
-389 QEKED
+389 
-394 LLTQLKTLTI
+394 
-404 SKKKLEVEL
+404 
-413 DDAVGLK
+413 
-420 DADAELVGEAKNEIK
+420 EIK
-435 YYKTISKKDWEKAPK
+435 YYKTISKKDWDKASN
-450 DYKSTIDGEHYMM
+450 DYKSVIDGEHYMM

-496 INMKEDDKTTQQ
+496 INMEEDDKTTQQ
-508 LFDRSVKDFMKE
+508 LFDRSVKDLMKE
-520 FKISEEAA
+520 FKVSEEAA

-558 YYGKTLKK
+558 YYGKSLKK

-574 NEGLNWDSLIEKV
+574 NEGLTWDSLIEKV
-587 KNTAVNEW
+587 KSVTEDW

-627 AAESAVDFYWDDWK
+627 AAESAVDFYWDEWE
-641 EYETDRDG
+641 EYQTDRDG
-649 LIDNAVRGY
+649 LIDNAVRSY
-658 LRSYFKKDWDLMVRM
+658 LRSYFKKDFELMQRM
-673 FEPMESVVTEAKNS
+673 FEPVDESAITEAVVLKKGDVVKFKDGHSIYILGPKGDGYDYQDAGSRERGHHPKGWFDMMISSGKAVVESAVTEAKYD
-687 KEIKELEE
+687 KKK
-695 LLKSIKSNTPAAQ
+695 LLKLIKN
-708 GRKAAIQD
+708 QD
-716 DIERLKNESVVTE
+716 DAEILVNGKWYIIYNPDNGNDENTEMWAADDYIYALDPDGEEYQIRYKDIEQFKESVEVNE
-729 AKFVKD
+729 AD
-735 FNRDVLNA
+735 
-743 KTKEEVLELYPN
+743 
-755 AEFFIG
+755 
-761 KSDHF
+761 
-766 FGELDSNLFFKAY
+766 
-779 YTKAQKEFEIKT
+779 
-791 VYSEKGRNY
+791 
-800 VNLYNESVVSEAGM
+800 M

-819 MAFRAAKMKREKEL
+819 VAFRAARMKREKEL

-899 IQKLIAKRSKLEM
+899 IQKLIAKRSSLEI

-917 VVTEAKN
+917 FELLDEGRSINKIQKEWGTVTTDMKTTVEAWK
-924 TIGLAFKEEQ
+924 TAEGKE
-934 DYLDFVEFIKDERGS
+934 K
-949 IKKDF
+949 
-954 GWDSKTKSWE
+954 
-964 VIMDVKVLDRIYG
+964 
-977 EGTPSNKESGWYG
+977 
-990 GLPGDFESVII
+990 
-1001 ESVVN
+1001 
-1006 EAVARNTKIYQIATP
+1006 
-1021 APKAMLVEELEDLF
+1021 EDLF
-1035 GDDYRHIVTEFEDD
+1035 AKLKDLTAKKKALEKELDAAVQLKDVDAELVG
-1049 EGFESVL
+1049 ESL
-1056 VFNLTPRDI
+1056 NEADF
-1065 KRIQEEIGDVLIWE
+1065 
-1079 YSIKK
+1079 
-1084 GKEIM
+1084 GKP
-1089 ESVVNEEDYSD
+1089 NDGDYSD
-1100 EMSYGQLESCID
+1100 EMSFGQLERCID
-1112 NANMIRDRIDS
+1112 YSTMIRERIQA
-1123 GVSLDAWMHSQIAVA
+1123 GTSLDPWMHSQIAVA
-1138 KNELTSVFDAL
+1138 ENELNSVFDAL

-1154 VVEKFELTEGV
+1154 VVEAKETIKTGSVVIPYAHDKDGEFVVDRVFKNKDGETSYTGKFKESGEEREFILHRKDKIVKESVVEQLELTEGV
-1165 MSDIHQLANKVKDE
+1165 MADLHRIAGEVKDE

-1193 VKKSPESVE
+1193 VKKNPESTE
-1202 WVKSLYTDTVE
+1202 WVKSLYADTVKE
-1213 EAVVNEA
+1213 SVVSEA
-1220 KKLDRDAMIDW
+1220 KTLDREAMMDW

-1243 EFDGAKGGIWTTGE
+1243 EFDGAKGGIWTSGE

>member
-94 GSERENRITVYMYD
+94 GSERENRITVFMYD
-108 NEGNQYKEAKYDGY
+108 NEGNQYKEDKYDGY

-128 DYYELLAR
+128 DYYELLAK
-136 MNGYTEEDLEEVKG
+136 MNGYSEEDLEEVKG

-159 IDVAFDKLPT
+159 IDLAFDKLKT
-169 KDKGKK
+169 KDKGRK
-175 VLYPALV
+175 VLFPALV

-193 FTQEAESDPDQSW
+193 FTQEPESDPNQSW
-206 YVEPEYDEEYYEAQK
+206 YVEPEYDEDEYYEANTN
-221 IEEAK
+221 EAK
-226 VTAMPV
+226 
-232 NEGQFSWMT
+232 
-241 QDTGEQIGSERENR
+241 
-255 ITVYMYDNEGNSWEE
+255 
-270 KQYKGYG
+270 K
-277 NFGGMDYYELLD
+277 
-289 KMNGGEGDRGT
+289 
-300 GIELAF
+300 
-306 DKKKVKAGKVLFP
+306 
-319 ALVTDPRYNWE
+319 
-330 RHNFKVEAKH
+330 
-340 DPNQSWLQE
+340 
-349 KKYDEEYLEEAKSI
+349 
-363 AKIQKEW
+363 
-370 AKVTAMMKD
+370 
-379 TVDKWKAAEG
+379 
-389 QEKED
+389 
-394 LLTQLKTLTI
+394 
-404 SKKKLEVEL
+404 
-413 DDAVGLK
+413 
-420 DADAELVGEAKNEIK
+420 EIK

-484 DDINTG
+484 DDIN
-490 YGFYGT
+490 
-496 INMKEDDKTTQQ
+496 
-508 LFDRSVKDFMKE
+508 
-520 FKISEEAA
+520 
-528 LAVLNSKMGRKAA
+528 
-541 DQIID
+541 
-546 GQSKTAVDALKD
+546 
-558 YYGKTLKK
+558 GKSLKK
-566 EMDKVIAA
+566 EMDKVNAA

-627 AAESAVDFYWDDWK
+627 AAEDAVDFYWDDWK

-673 FEPMESVVTEAKNS
+673 FEPVGESLVLEMDSEGVQSLADELNAEVYTARLKDGAKSATIKATTTTKTWDDGAPILKFLARGKATSMAFTLYQRPFTVLHDVSNGWFYFTDGRKWYGLHGDEGYFEPEDLPFDMKISEAVVT
-687 KEIKELEE
+687 
-695 LLKSIKSNTPAAQ
+695 
-708 GRKAAIQD
+708 
-716 DIERLKNESVVTE
+716 
-729 AKFVKD
+729 
-735 FNRDVLNA
+735 
-743 KTKEEVLELYPN
+743 
-755 AEFFIG
+755 
-761 KSDHF
+761 
-766 FGELDSNLFFKAY
+766 
-779 YTKAQKEFEIKT
+779 
-791 VYSEKGRNY
+791 
-800 VNLYNESVVSEAGM
+800 EAGM

-879 AEGGPIADEYG
+879 VEGGPIADEYG

-917 VVTEAKN
+917 VEVVEDLNERSINKIQKDWANVTGMMKDTVAAWKKAEGQEKEDLLTQLKTLTISKKKLEAELNDAVGLKDADAELVGEATMQEIDKKVQKFVIKN
-924 TIGLAFKEEQ
+924 ANDYDYSNQDSAFQ
-934 DYLDFVEFIKDERGS
+934 IYLSLKKLYPSLIK
-949 IKKDF
+949 
-954 GWDSKTKSWE
+954 
-964 VIMDVKVLDRIYG
+964 
-977 EGTPSNKESGWYG
+977 
-990 GLPGDFESVII
+990 

-1006 EAVARNTKIYQIATP
+1006 EAVAKNTKIYQIATP

-1035 GDDYRHIVTEFEDD
+1035 GDDYRHIVTEFDDD
-1049 EGFESVL
+1049 ERYESVL

-1100 EMSYGQLESCID
+1100 EMSFGQLESCID
-1112 NANMIRDRIDS
+1112 NANMIRDRIKQ

-1165 MSDIHQLANKVKDE
+1165 MSDLHQLAGEVKNE
-1179 EEFVKQFFKEYGAK
+1179 EEFIKKFFKEYGAK
-1193 VKKSPESVE
+1193 VKKSPESTE
-1202 WVKSLYTDTVE
+1202 WVKSLYKDTVE
-1213 EAVVNEA
+1213 ESVVTEA
-1220 KKLDRDAMIDW
+1220 KTLDRDEMMDW
-1231 LDQTLSFTRTSE
+1231 LEGHLSFVRTSE
-1243 EFDGAKGGIWTTGE
+1243 EFDGAQGGIWTTGE
-1257 NGEEWK
+1257 NGDEYK
-1263 GKVIYAYYS
+1263 GNVIYDYYS
-1272 EDYKNRTFGVLNSWE
+1272 MDHKNRIFGVDKKWD

-1307 WPN
+1307 WPI

>member
-94 GSERENRITVYMYD
+94 GSEKENRITVFMYD
-108 NEGNQYKEAKYDGY
+108 NEGNQYKEDKYDGY

-128 DYYELLAR
+128 DYYELLAK
-136 MNGYTEEDLEEVKG
+136 MNGYSEEDLEEVKG

-159 IDVAFDKLPT
+159 IDLAFGKLKT
-169 KDKGKK
+169 KDKGRK
-175 VLYPALV
+175 VLFPALV

-206 YVEPEYDEEYYEAQK
+206 YVEPEYDEDYYEAQK
-221 IEEAK
+221 
-226 VTAMPV
+226 V
-232 NEGQFSWMT
+232 
-241 QDTGEQIGSERENR
+241 
-255 ITVYMYDNEGNSWEE
+255 
-270 KQYKGYG
+270 
-277 NFGGMDYYELLD
+277 
-289 KMNGGEGDRGT
+289 
-300 GIELAF
+300 
-306 DKKKVKAGKVLFP
+306 
-319 ALVTDPRYNWE
+319 
-330 RHNFKVEAKH
+330 
-340 DPNQSWLQE
+340 
-349 KKYDEEYLEEAKSI
+349 EEAKSI

-435 YYKTISKKDWEKAPK
+435 YYKTVSKKDWEKAPK

-484 DDINTG
+484 DDIN
-490 YGFYGT
+490 
-496 INMKEDDKTTQQ
+496 
-508 LFDRSVKDFMKE
+508 
-520 FKISEEAA
+520 
-528 LAVLNSKMGRKAA
+528 
-541 DQIID
+541 
-546 GQSKTAVDALKD
+546 
-558 YYGKTLKK
+558 GKTLKK

-673 FEPMESVVTEAKNS
+673 FEPVDESVEVNEA
-687 KEIKELEE
+687 
-695 LLKSIKSNTPAAQ
+695 
-708 GRKAAIQD
+708 D
-716 DIERLKNESVVTE
+716 
-729 AKFVKD
+729 
-735 FNRDVLNA
+735 
-743 KTKEEVLELYPN
+743 
-755 AEFFIG
+755 
-761 KSDHF
+761 
-766 FGELDSNLFFKAY
+766 
-779 YTKAQKEFEIKT
+779 
-791 VYSEKGRNY
+791 
-800 VNLYNESVVSEAGM
+800 M

-879 AEGGPIADEYG
+879 VEGGPIADEYG

-899 IQKLIAKRSKLEM
+899 IQKLIAKRAMLEIKLAESVEVVEDLNERSINKIQKDWAKVTADM
-912 RLAES
+912 KTTVDAWKGAEGAEKEKMLAKLKELTAKKKGLEAELDDAVGLKDADAELVGEAAIKTIHNMLFKNKGFKDIVKGERATAIRKEIEAEGISTKGVSDDELIQIAKDLMNESVSLSEATMQEIDKKVQKFVIKNANDYDYSNQDSAFQIYLSLKKLYPSLIKES
-917 VVTEAKN
+917 VVTEGKN
-924 TIGLAFKEEQ
+924 DFMARYKDTNINLKKAYNHLNDEELNQLYLEIGELIADNK
-934 DYLDFVEFIKDERGS
+934 LKVKDAT
-949 IKKDF
+949 F
-954 GWDSKTKSWE
+954 T
-964 VIMDVKVLDRIYG
+964 
-977 EGTPSNKESGWYG
+977 
-990 GLPGDFESVII
+990 FES
-1001 ESVVN
+1001 
-1006 EAVARNTKIYQIATP
+1006 A
-1021 APKAMLVEELEDLF
+1021 
-1035 GDDYRHIVTEFEDD
+1035 VTE
-1049 EGFESVL
+1049 
-1056 VFNLTPRDI
+1056 
-1065 KRIQEEIGDVLIWE
+1065 
-1079 YSIKK
+1079 
-1084 GKEIM
+1084 
-1089 ESVVNEEDYSD
+1089 EEDYSD

-1112 NANMIRDRIDS
+1112 NSTMIRDRIKQ
-1123 GVSLDAWMHSQIAVA
+1123 GVSLDPWMHSQIAVA

-1154 VVEKFELTEGV
+1154 VVE
-1165 MSDIHQLANKVKDE
+1165 
-1179 EEFVKQFFKEYGAK
+1179 
-1193 VKKSPESVE
+1193 
-1202 WVKSLYTDTVE
+1202 TVT
-1213 EAVVNEA
+1213 NEA
-1220 KKLDRDAMIDW
+1220 KISKMSTEHLKKMIKQAEDERVSPSFAMQIKAARAELKKRGESMVESSVVTEAKALDRDAMIDW

>member
-94 GSERENRITVYMYD
+94 GSERENRITVFMYD
-108 NEGNQYKEAKYDGY
+108 NEGNQYKEDKYDGY

-128 DYYELLAR
+128 DYYELLAK
-136 MNGYTEEDLEEVKG
+136 MNGYSEEDLEEVKG

-159 IDVAFDKLPT
+159 IDLAFDKLKT
-169 KDKGKK
+169 KDKGRK
-175 VLYPALV
+175 VLFPALV

-193 FTQEAESDPDQSW
+193 FTQEAESDPNQSW
-206 YVEPEYDEEYYEAQK
+206 YVEPEYDEDEYYEANTN
-221 IEEAK
+221 EAK
-226 VTAMPV
+226 
-232 NEGQFSWMT
+232 
-241 QDTGEQIGSERENR
+241 
-255 ITVYMYDNEGNSWEE
+255 
-270 KQYKGYG
+270 K
-277 NFGGMDYYELLD
+277 
-289 KMNGGEGDRGT
+289 
-300 GIELAF
+300 
-306 DKKKVKAGKVLFP
+306 
-319 ALVTDPRYNWE
+319 
-330 RHNFKVEAKH
+330 
-340 DPNQSWLQE
+340 
-349 KKYDEEYLEEAKSI
+349 
-363 AKIQKEW
+363 
-370 AKVTAMMKD
+370 
-379 TVDKWKAAEG
+379 
-389 QEKED
+389 
-394 LLTQLKTLTI
+394 
-404 SKKKLEVEL
+404 
-413 DDAVGLK
+413 
-420 DADAELVGEAKNEIK
+420 EIK

-484 DDINTG
+484 DDIN
-490 YGFYGT
+490 
-496 INMKEDDKTTQQ
+496 
-508 LFDRSVKDFMKE
+508 
-520 FKISEEAA
+520 
-528 LAVLNSKMGRKAA
+528 
-541 DQIID
+541 
-546 GQSKTAVDALKD
+546 
-558 YYGKTLKK
+558 GKSLKK
-566 EMDKVIAA
+566 EMDKVNAA

-627 AAESAVDFYWDDWK
+627 AVEDAVDFYWDDWK

-673 FEPMESVVTEAKNS
+673 FEPMESAVT
-687 KEIKELEE
+687 
-695 LLKSIKSNTPAAQ
+695 
-708 GRKAAIQD
+708 
-716 DIERLKNESVVTE
+716 
-729 AKFVKD
+729 
-735 FNRDVLNA
+735 
-743 KTKEEVLELYPN
+743 
-755 AEFFIG
+755 
-761 KSDHF
+761 
-766 FGELDSNLFFKAY
+766 
-779 YTKAQKEFEIKT
+779 
-791 VYSEKGRNY
+791 
-800 VNLYNESVVSEAGM
+800 EAGM

-879 AEGGPIADEYG
+879 VEGGPIADEYG

-917 VVTEAKN
+917 VEVVEDLNERSINKIQKDWANVTGMMKDTVAAWKKAEGQEKEDLLTQLKTLTISKKKLEAELNDAVGLKDADAELVGEATMQEIDKKVQKFVIKN
-924 TIGLAFKEEQ
+924 ANDYDYSNQDSAFQ
-934 DYLDFVEFIKDERGS
+934 IYLSLKKLYPSLIK
-949 IKKDF
+949 
-954 GWDSKTKSWE
+954 
-964 VIMDVKVLDRIYG
+964 
-977 EGTPSNKESGWYG
+977 
-990 GLPGDFESVII
+990 

-1006 EAVARNTKIYQIATP
+1006 EAVAKNTKIYQIATP

-1035 GDDYRHIVTEFEDD
+1035 GDDYRHIVTEFDDD
-1049 EGFESVL
+1049 ERYESVL

-1100 EMSYGQLESCID
+1100 EMSFGQLESCID
-1112 NANMIRDRIDS
+1112 NANMIRDRIKQ

-1165 MSDIHQLANKVKDE
+1165 MSDLHQLAGEVKNE
-1179 EEFVKQFFKEYGAK
+1179 EEFIKKFFKEYGAK
-1193 VKKSPESVE
+1193 VKKSPESTE
-1202 WVKSLYTDTVE
+1202 WVKSLYKDTVE
-1213 EAVVNEA
+1213 ESVVTEA
-1220 KKLDRDAMIDW
+1220 KTLDRDEMMDW
-1231 LDQTLSFTRTSE
+1231 LEGHLSFVRTSE
-1243 EFDGAKGGIWTTGE
+1243 EFDGAQGGIWTTGE
-1257 NGEEWK
+1257 NGDEYK
-1263 GKVIYAYYS
+1263 GNVIYDYYS
-1272 EDYKNRTFGVLNSWE
+1272 MDHKNRIFGVDKKWD

-1307 WPN
+1307 WPI